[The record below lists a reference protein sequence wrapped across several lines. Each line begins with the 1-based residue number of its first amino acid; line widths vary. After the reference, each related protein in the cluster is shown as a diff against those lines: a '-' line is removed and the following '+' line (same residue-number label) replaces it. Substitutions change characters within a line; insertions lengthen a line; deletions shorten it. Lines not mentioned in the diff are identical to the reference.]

1 MQKGFLLN
9 ILEEKKSEE
18 VTKKSACD
26 GSCRKYDDDKY
37 FSDEY
42 LEYVRTVRNNSYY
55 GSDGSLNVITNSF
68 HARAFVVAEDGTIIY
83 GNNVESM
90 SIPEVAYYFY
100 KNAMSSN
107 YNGHAYLY
115 DTILSRISGNKYY
128 LSTKVDYGWNDNLY
142 APGK

>member
-1 MQKGFLLN
+1 MLN
-9 ILEEKKSEE
+9 TSQISGAAHTYIGAQEYNGNNYTLGYLATDDGILSNK
-18 VTKKSACD
+18 D
-26 GSCRKYDDDKY
+26 GYM
-37 FSDEY
+37 
-42 LEYVRTVRNNSYY
+42 EYVRTVRNNSYY
-55 GSDGSLNVITNSF
+55 GSDNSLNVITNSF

-115 DTILSRISGNKYY
+115 DTILSRIDRKS
-128 LSTKVDYGWNDNLY
+128 VV
-142 APGK
+142 

>member
-1 MQKGFLLN
+1 M
-9 ILEEKKSEE
+9 
-18 VTKKSACD
+18 
-26 GSCRKYDDDKY
+26 
-37 FSDEY
+37 
-42 LEYVRTVRNNSYY
+42 EYVRTVRNNSYY

-115 DTILSRISGNKYY
+115 DTILSRISSTNKYY

-142 APGK
+142 DPGK